1 MENREGLDALLG
13 DDPDPTRQ
21 YREAYR
27 QQPTGQIAM
36 DDARGRTGGISNI
49 PNTNLAQDARDYI
62 GDQITIPG
70 RFARDMS
77 ENALTAKKRY
87 LEEDP
92 SAMAV
97 DWMGGGIGAIERAAG
112 AKYLSEGTDRS
123 IRNME
128 EHAPELGDWFKKKV
142 TPYLNLRMGTADD
155 EVRHAIDN
163 KMTGLYDTSRGI
175 RFSEYGQQRF
185 DGVKNARKELGK
197 TDAAKQYEAN
207 ADRGVERFTPEEYAK
222 AQRAYGENQRTLNPN
237 INELSPQDAPWVA
250 KVPADTPLYNIFT
263 APDLTHVSDVL
274 KEQLADGTITAEQLK
289 TITLEGALKR
299 THEYDKAAK
308 RAADRAA
315 KQSALSN
322 LSATPH
328 TQYETGYQ
336 WAELPST
343 HTPEGLEAV
352 KNISSTTGWCTKGD
366 YHAKGYGDQTTE
378 AGNKLYALL
387 DKNGTPH
394 AQIHA
399 TKEGIFQIKPRANSW
414 DSQMV
419 KDEIEKNPNYREE
432 ITPYMDDMVKKLGLP
447 VKGDLENTGLHDL
460 GDGVYDN
467 VAGVTKRGEEGD
479 LAAQRYLASEY
490 GYPGYKAFTKED
502 PEAARM
508 WFTRAAEQGAPQDQ
522 YNLASYIRR
531 KSHHTDSEQVR
542 QGNLE
547 TAALWFKRA
556 AEQGHEEAMYKVGKY
571 GHYGLPE
578 EERDVLMRKL
588 ADKGHVG
595 AMYDL
600 AWDGVNYAKAAN
612 KPVTTETI
620 GWLNKVI
627 ASEHGARVDSANNNK
642 LADASEMLGDMYA
655 TTDKKKAIEMYKKAI
670 SYVWGLTDK
679 HKSELK
685 ETIATLKAELKAEL
699 EAESPINRAIR
710 SAGGNVAEWLGYGP
724 IKARR

>member
-27 QQPTGQIAM
+27 QQPAGQVAM

-49 PNTNLAQDARDYI
+49 PNTNWAQDARDYI

-112 AKYLSEGTDRS
+112 AKYLSEGTGKS
-123 IRNME
+123 ISAME

-155 EVRHAIDN
+155 EVRRAIDN
-163 KMTGLYDTSRGI
+163 KMTGLDGARAI
-175 RFSEYGQQRF
+175 DFSEYSQRRF
-185 DGVKNARKELGK
+185 DGVNNARKELGK
-197 TDAAKQYEAN
+197 TDEAKRYESH
-207 ADRGVERFTPEEYAK
+207 ADTAIERFTPEEYAK

-250 KVPADTPLYNIFT
+250 KLPADTPLYNLPS
-263 APDLTHVSDVL
+263 APDLRHVSDVL
-274 KEQLADGTITAEQLK
+274 KEQLANGTITAGQLK

-308 RAADRAA
+308 RAADKAA

-366 YHAKGYGDQTTE
+366 CHAKGYGDQTTE
-378 AGNKLYALL
+378 KGNKLYALL
-387 DKNGTPH
+387 DKEGTPH
-394 AQIHA
+394 VQIHA

-414 DSQMV
+414 NSQMV

-447 VKGDLENTGLHDL
+447 VKGDLDNTGLHDL
-460 GDGVYDN
+460 GDGVYDT

-479 LAAQRYLASEY
+479 IAAQRYLASAY
-490 GYPGYKAFTKED
+490 GYPGYGSPVKGD
-502 PEAARM
+502 PKTAIK
-508 WFTRAAEQGAPQDQ
+508 WFTQAAEQGDPKDQ
-522 YNLASYIRR
+522 FNLASYIRR
-531 KSHHTDSEQVR
+531 TDRSTDSKQVK
-542 QGNLE
+542 QEKLE

-595 AMYDL
+595 AMYEL
-600 AWDGVNYAKAAN
+600 AWDDVNYAKATN
-612 KPVTTETI
+612 EPVTTETI

-627 ASEHGARVDSANNNK
+627 ASEHGARADSANNAK
-642 LADASEMLGDMYA
+642 LADASEMLGDIYA
-655 TTDKKKAIEMYKKAI
+655 TTDKKKAIEMYKQAI

-679 HKSELK
+679 RKSELK
-685 ETIATLKAELKAEL
+685 ETIAALKAELKP
-699 EAESPINRAIR
+699 ESPINKAIR
-710 SAGGNVAEWLGYGP
+710 SAGGNVAEWLGHGP

>member
-1 MENREGLDALLG
+1 
-13 DDPDPTRQ
+13 
-21 YREAYR
+21 
-27 QQPTGQIAM
+27 
-36 DDARGRTGGISNI
+36 
-49 PNTNLAQDARDYI
+49 
-62 GDQITIPG
+62 
-70 RFARDMS
+70 
-77 ENALTAKKRY
+77 
-87 LEEDP
+87 
-92 SAMAV
+92 MAV

-128 EHAPELGDWFKKKV
+128 RHAPELGDWFKKKV

-155 EVRHAIDN
+155 EVRRALDN
-163 KMTGLYDTSRGI
+163 KMTGVGEGHYFGDPNSQ
-175 RFSEYGQQRF
+175 SQVEYKDMVQSQ
-185 DGVKNARKELGK
+185 LGK
-197 TDAAKQYEAN
+197 TDEARSWEHDADKFINRYTPREYRARNYE
-207 ADRGVERFTPEEYAK
+207 GYPTPMS
-222 AQRAYGENQRTLNPN
+222 G
-237 INELSPQDAPWVA
+237 QDAPWVA
-250 KVPADTPLYNIFT
+250 KVPADTPLYNMTI

-299 THEYDKAAK
+299 THEYDKEAK

-447 VKGDLENTGLHDL
+447 VKGDLSNTGLHDL

-467 VAGVTKRGEEGD
+467 VAGITKRGEEGD
-479 LAAQRYLASEY
+479 IAAQRYLAHEH
-490 GYPGYKAFTKED
+490 GYPGYKSFAKED
-502 PEAARM
+502 PEVARM
-508 WFTRAAEQGAPQDQ
+508 WFTRAAEQGDPQDQ

-600 AWDGVNYAKAAN
+600 ARDGVGYAKAAN

-685 ETIATLKAELKAEL
+685 ETIAALKAELKAEL

>member
-13 DDPDPTRQ
+13 EDPDPTRQ

-27 QQPTGQIAM
+27 QQPTGQVAM

-112 AKYLSEGTDRS
+112 AKYLSAGTDRS

-155 EVRHAIDN
+155 EVRRAIDN
-163 KMTGLYDTSRGI
+163 KMTGLGGARPID
-175 RFSEYGQQRF
+175 FSEYSQRRF
-185 DGVKNARKELGK
+185 DGVNNARKTLGK
-197 TDAAKQYEAN
+197 TSEAEQYESHTDTAI
-207 ADRGVERFTPEEYAK
+207 ERFTPEEYAK
-222 AQRAYGENQRTLNPN
+222 AQRAYAENQRRAARNPD

-250 KVPADTPLYNIFT
+250 KVPADTPLYNMTI

-378 AGNKLYALL
+378 EGNKLYALL
-387 DKNGTPH
+387 DKDGTPH

-432 ITPYMDDMVKKLGLP
+432 ITPCQCYS
-447 VKGDLENTGLHDL
+447 
-460 GDGVYDN
+460 
-467 VAGVTKRGEEGD
+467 AC
-479 LAAQRYLASEY
+479 
-490 GYPGYKAFTKED
+490 
-502 PEAARM
+502 
-508 WFTRAAEQGAPQDQ
+508 
-522 YNLASYIRR
+522 RR
-531 KSHHTDSEQVR
+531 R
-542 QGNLE
+542 
-547 TAALWFKRA
+547 
-556 AEQGHEEAMYKVGKY
+556 
-571 GHYGLPE
+571 
-578 EERDVLMRKL
+578 
-588 ADKGHVG
+588 
-595 AMYDL
+595 
-600 AWDGVNYAKAAN
+600 
-612 KPVTTETI
+612 
-620 GWLNKVI
+620 
-627 ASEHGARVDSANNNK
+627 
-642 LADASEMLGDMYA
+642 
-655 TTDKKKAIEMYKKAI
+655 
-670 SYVWGLTDK
+670 
-679 HKSELK
+679 
-685 ETIATLKAELKAEL
+685 
-699 EAESPINRAIR
+699 
-710 SAGGNVAEWLGYGP
+710 
-724 IKARR
+724 